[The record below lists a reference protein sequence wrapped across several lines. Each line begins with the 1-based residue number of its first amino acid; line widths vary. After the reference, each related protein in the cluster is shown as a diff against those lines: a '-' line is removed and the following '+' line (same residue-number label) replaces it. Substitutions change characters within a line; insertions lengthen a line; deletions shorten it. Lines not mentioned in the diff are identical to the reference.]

1 MSYPESAWERAMKVQ
16 EVILKA
22 LSGELHWY
30 RAADILGF
38 SPRTLRRW
46 RERYE
51 QFGYDGLL
59 DLRRRTPSPKR
70 VPVDEVT
77 RVVTLYRTRY
87 QGFNGRHFHQIARRE
102 HGVTLSYTWVKQA
115 LQLAG
120 LVKKGRTRGRHRRRR
135 EPRRC
140 FGELLHIDGSPHAW
154 LALRPEERSVLIA
167 VLDDATKRVLYGQL
181 WPGETAVAIMT
192 AVREV
197 IQQHGLPMALYT
209 DRAHWAF
216 NTPQAKGPVDKRQLT
231 QLGRALDRL
240 GVEHIPAYS
249 PQARG
254 RSERL
259 NRTFQDRLV
268 NELRV
273 AKVTTLVAANR
284 YLRDRFIP
292 EYNATFSC
300 APADPATAFVAAG
313 PVDLDQILCHQDER
327 VVGRDNTVAFEG
339 RAFQLAPQPG
349 RRSCTG
355 MRVTIRR
362 HLSGEYSIWAGSRR
376 LGHYP
381 AVADGR
387 GDRRTAVRPVEAA
400 GAVDAKTAPTAP
412 WKTPKPRFPQLPQA
426 SL

>member
-87 QGFNGRHFHQIARRE
+87 RGFNGRHFHQIARRE
-102 HGVTLSYTWVKQA
+102 HGVTLSYTFVKQA
-115 LQLAG
+115 LQLVG
-120 LVKKGRTRGRHRRRR
+120 LLKKGRTRGRHRRRR

-167 VLDDATKRVLYGQL
+167 VVDDATKRVLYGQL

-192 AVREV
+192 AVRAV
-197 IQQHGLPMALYT
+197 IQAHGLPMALYT

-259 NRTFQDRLV
+259 NHLSRSAGQRAA
-268 NELRV
+268 RV
-273 AKVTTLVAANR
+273 EGHHPGGSESL
-284 YLRDRFIP
+284 
-292 EYNATFSC
+292 
-300 APADPATAFVAAG
+300 PARSVHPGVQRH
-313 PVDLDQILCHQDER
+313 LQLC
-327 VVGRDNTVAFEG
+327 
-339 RAFQLAPQPG
+339 PG
-349 RRSCTG
+349 RSG
-355 MRVTIRR
+355 HGVRR
-362 HLSGEYSIWAGSRR
+362 RR
-376 LGHYP
+376 LDRSRP
-381 AVADGR
+381 DSLPP
-387 GDRRTAVRPVEAA
+387 RRTSGGTRQH
-400 GAVDAKTAPTAP
+400 GG
-412 WKTPKPRFPQLPQA
+412 L
-426 SL
+426 